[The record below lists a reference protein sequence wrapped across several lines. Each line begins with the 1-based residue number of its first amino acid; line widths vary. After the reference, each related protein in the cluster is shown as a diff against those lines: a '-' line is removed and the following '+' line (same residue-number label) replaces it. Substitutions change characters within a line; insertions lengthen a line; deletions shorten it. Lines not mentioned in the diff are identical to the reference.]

1 MMQQMM
7 LGHGAAAGIDVD
19 DVFAATAY
27 TGNASS
33 SRSINNG
40 LDLDGEGG
48 IVWIKSRNLT
58 NDHVL
63 HSTSWYAPGA
73 LTPNKQGDFISHGS
87 VLTAYN
93 NNGWTMG
100 NNGLVNGYNDTYVA
114 WSFRKASKFFDV
126 VSYTGNGTAGRT
138 VSHNL
143 GTVPGMIWVKQTNG
157 SSDWIVYHKG
167 LGNTKFIRLNTNG
180 AAQTFSVW
188 NNTTPTATEFT
199 VGSLGAINGSGNNFT
214 AFLFADEDPIKCG
227 SYVGNSSLNN
237 GPTVNL
243 GFEPQWVLIKAADVT
258 GQNWNIFD
266 SSRGFTSSAG
276 QTDGKILR
284 ANSQNSESTGRTIIT
299 TSTGF
304 QVMDASNELNS
315 GQDSYVYMAIAAS

>member
-199 VGSLGAINGSGNNFT
+199 VGTLGAINGNGNEFV
-214 AFLFADEDPIKCG
+214 AFLFADDDLMSFG
-227 SYVGNSSLNN
+227 TYAGNETSSKTIN
-237 GPTVNL
+237 V
-243 GFEPQWVLIKAADVT
+243 GFEPQLVMVKALDNGSVDWFIWDTTRGIGTANNADKALRV
-258 GQNWNIFD
+258 N
-266 SSRGFTSSAG
+266 
-276 QTDGKILR
+276 TDETEGSGNVI
-284 ANSQNSESTGRTIIT
+284 NT

-304 QVMDASNELNS
+304 TITSSSLAYNGDA
-315 GQDSYVYMAIAAS
+315 DYIYWAIAAS